1 MTEHLEAQREL
12 ELALLRGAED
22 YLEAYG
28 WCQGSLQ
35 SDEGKYCLVGALNA
49 SIQRY
54 GREHGDA
61 YLQHY
66 YEFDYDQDAVPAA
79 ADVVVGAMETKYGCG
94 SLIHW
99 NDDKERTEA
108 DVMKL
113 LADMIQERE
122 NTDEGS

>member
-1 MTEHLEAQREL
+1 MTELLEVKREL
-12 ELALLRGAED
+12 ELAVLRGAED

-35 SDEGKYCLVGALNA
+35 SDEGRYCIMGALNA
-49 SIQRY
+49 SVRRY
-54 GREHGDA
+54 EREHYGIADIYVDA
-61 YLQHY
+61 GSFI
-66 YEFDYDQDAVPAA
+66 ENDAAKA
-79 ADVVVGAMETKYGCG
+79 ADDLVEKIEKKYVRQP
-94 SLIHW
+94 LIQW
-99 NDDKERTEA
+99 NDTHERTEA